1 MHPVLVYLLGI
12 GALVVV
18 VGLVITFV
26 ALRNAPEGYEDEE
39 GFVGVTKGD
48 ELLLKQYS
56 ERGHFSSVHGSADMA
71 A

>member
-1 MHPVLVYLLGI
+1 MHPALMYLLGI
-12 GALVVV
+12 GAFVMV
-18 VGLVITFV
+18 VGLVITVV
-26 ALRNAPEGYEDEE
+26 ALRNAPEGFEDDD

-56 ERGHFSSVHGSADMA
+56 EQAHFGHVHGSADLA

>member
-1 MHPVLVYLLGI
+1 MHSAMFYLLGI
-12 GALVVV
+12 GAFMTAA
-18 VGLVITFV
+18 GGVIAFV

-48 ELLLKQYS
+48 ELLLKQFAREQHYS
-56 ERGHFSSVHGSADMA
+56 ALHGSADMA

>member
-1 MHPVLVYLLGI
+1 MHSAMFYLLGI
-12 GALVVV
+12 GAFMMAA
-18 VGLVITFV
+18 GGVIAFV

-48 ELLLKQYS
+48 ELLLKQFAKEHQYS
-56 ERGHFSSVHGSADMA
+56 ALHGSADMA